1 MISIVIRNKN
11 EGDVLESILNILHK
25 VYAHDIDE
33 IIVVDN
39 NSTDHSIKV
48 ASRFN
53 CKIINIDSFTYGK
66 ATNLG
71 ISKAKNNLVLLLS
84 AHAVPIGNSF
94 FKNSIQV
101 FESNPSLAGI
111 RYINSYANYLRAIEN
126 NFKVKEGLS
135 FGLMTA
141 CAMVN
146 KKVWEE
152 DKFDEDL
159 VFSEDK
165 EWSDRVIKSG
175 YEIMDFN
182 ETFFYHIERN
192 QKGILNR
199 YQNETI
205 AYHQLHNLK
214 YTSLVKI
221 ITILFYK
228 LSFQF
233 PKEYLGK
240 VIYELRLFKIKL
252 KIRRKLILKK

>member
-1 MISIVIRNKN
+1 MISVVIRNKN
-11 EGDVLESILNILHK
+11 EVQSLESILNILHK

-94 FKNSIQV
+94 FKNSIQT

-126 NFKVKEGLS
+126 DFQVKDGLS

-146 KKVWEE
+146 KKVWNKF
-152 DKFDEDL
+152 KFDENL

-165 EWSDRVIKSG
+165 EWSDRVLKAG
-175 YEIMDFN
+175 YGILDFN
-182 ETFFYHIERN
+182 ETFFYHVQRN
-192 QKGILNR
+192 KEGILNR
-199 YQNETI
+199 YKNETI
-205 AYHQLHNLK
+205 AHYQLHQLKYPNVFKILLSFIKTLFWILPINFMGKMVYEMKLLK
-214 YTSLVKI
+214 VKI
-221 ITILFYK
+221 EINK
-228 LSFQF
+228 LLQ
-233 PKEYLGK
+233 K
-240 VIYELRLFKIKL
+240 
-252 KIRRKLILKK
+252 